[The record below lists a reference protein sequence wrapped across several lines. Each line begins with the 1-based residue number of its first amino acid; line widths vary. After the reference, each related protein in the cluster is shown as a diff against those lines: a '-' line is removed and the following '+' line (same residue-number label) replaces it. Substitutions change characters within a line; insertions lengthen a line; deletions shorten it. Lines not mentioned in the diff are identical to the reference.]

1 MSKIVSVVVK
11 VFLNH
16 PPGCPVIHDPRQ
28 VCIELENM
36 LGCITRF
43 FVSKNV
49 SVVVKV
55 FLNHSPGCPV
65 IHDPR
70 QVCIDL
76 VNMNSRVLVP
86 WNDSDFTAGFIK

>member
-1 MSKIVSVVVK
+1 M
-11 VFLNH
+11 
-16 PPGCPVIHDPRQ
+16 
-28 VCIELENM
+28 
-36 LGCITRF
+36 
-43 FVSKNV
+43 SKNV
-49 SVVVKV
+49 GVEVKV

-86 WNDSDFTAGFIK
+86 WNDSDFTTGFIK